1 MNSVKESRASLYRL
15 SRNHRIEKQ
24 NRQSDQIAG
33 RLTAVALRHRKLQQ
47 KAITFQRHSTTLAD

>member
-15 SRNHRIEKQ
+15 SRNDRIEKH

-47 KAITFQRHSTTLAD
+47 KAIAFQRYSTTLAD